1 MLSAV
6 GDLCD
11 AALQYL
17 LLVHIENRYKR
28 YIPNASLAKGYVLK
42 KWDYN
47 ITVPADNRHINTTA
61 NIAVKTNDSIPNQYL
76 TEVSN
81 AKITSDWNAY
91 KEKYIYPKINAD
103 LHISTSSMF
112 YFIYLFRYFVDQH
125 FKMFT
130 DIYGQSCVWLY
141 NTGTVTYS
149 PIDMDIH
156 EKEVTASSVEKYVDT
171 LVNEVM
177 ARDTIQTLKAST
189 SFNSCSSSSSSSSC
203 SSSSSSSSCSSSSSS
218 SSSLFIAY
226 FNLG

>member
-1 MLSAV
+1 MLSTI

-17 LLVHIENRYKR
+17 LLVSIGNKYKR
-28 YIPNASLAKGYVLK
+28 YAPNGSLKNGYTLK
-42 KWDYN
+42 QWNYN
-47 ITVPADNRHINTTA
+47 LTVPADNRHINTSANVSVRTA
-61 NIAVKTNDSIPNQYL
+61 ETIPDQYL

-81 AKITSDWNAY
+81 AKITSDWDTY
-91 KEKYIYPKINAD
+91 KKKNIYPKLNAD
-103 LHISTSSMF
+103 MHISTSSMF
-112 YFIYLFRYFVDQH
+112 YFIYLFRYFVDRH

-141 NTGTVTYS
+141 NTGNVTYS
-149 PIDMDIH
+149 PTDMDIR
-156 EKEVTASSVEKYVDT
+156 EKEISVSAIEKYVDT
-171 LVNEVM
+171 LIDEVVS
-177 ARDTIQTLKAST
+177 RDTIQTLQAST